1 MNPTLKTW
9 SGQITTG
16 IGALIGGPA
25 VIGLLTHQL
34 TLDQAIPLLIAAV
47 IGLIF
52 PENKALATSAQTTA
66 TDAEVLI
73 PQLLT
78 AYRTGLTHGAAAVA
92 PPVQA
97 PIPLAVIPVVAPVA
111 PVAAA

>member
-1 MNPTLKTW
+1 MNATTLKQW

-16 IGALIGGPA
+16 IGALIGAPVVLA
-25 VIGLLTHQL
+25 LLTGQI
-34 TLDQAIPLLIAAV
+34 TLQQAIPGIIAAI
-47 IGLIF
+47 IGILY
-52 PENKALATSAQTTA
+52 PENKALAGSAQTVA

-92 PPVQA
+92 AAPPA
-97 PIPLAVIPVVAPVA
+97 PIPGAAI
-111 PVAAA
+111 PVAAVPVAA